1 MLEGIVIDPRIAAI
15 APGFR
20 AFSVFAN
27 ASDLIVRNLETNLL
41 TTVCDAVL
49 AGEPAWAEAHLTSWT
64 GNDAN

>member
-1 MLEGIVIDPRIAAI
+1 MLEDIVIDPRISGI

-27 ASDLIVRNLETNLL
+27 ARDLKLGNLETNLL
-41 TTVCDAVL
+41 TTACDAVL